1 MSHNVLL
8 TCSAGAVSTGRNKK
22 TKMSNAVA
30 MPILYRVLFF
40 LRKFKIRS
48 LKFSFRT
55 RMDKMAF
62 IAINFFKKRHYRI
75 KTYSIVYKAPHH
87 RGQRRQK
94 PRRI

>member
-1 MSHNVLL
+1 LSHNVIF

-30 MPILYRVLFF
+30 IPILYRVAYF

-48 LKFSFRT
+48 LKFIFRT

-62 IAINFFKKRHYRI
+62 ITINYFKKRHYRI
-75 KTYSIVYKAPHH
+75 KTYSIVYKDPHH
-87 RGQRRQK
+87 LGQRKQK